1 MDWLHQ
7 QYNPFQMCN
16 WYHIMGLLY
25 RVTIAVN
32 GGRFVVADSHEIWD
46 FGTEITLQEYFKIG
60 GKK

>member
-1 MDWLHQ
+1 
-7 QYNPFQMCN
+7 
-16 WYHIMGLLY
+16 MGLLY